1 MTQSY
6 WQAVARSVDVGR
18 KPFRVHFS
26 GRPIVIFRTATGLQ
40 ALLDRCPHRHV
51 ELSKGK
57 VVGETIECPY
67 HGWRFNGSGECV
79 DIPGC
84 LAAVPA
90 VRVPNLAICEREGG
104 IFLAQS
110 APQADPVVHPMQHD
124 TCVRQ
129 IVKSETKSTLVDAAE
144 NILDATHTHYTHKG
158 LLRGLSAKR
167 QKVSVAV
174 KAGPDWVEAV
184 YTGEDKQDGL
194 VSKLLDGARTKTVG
208 RFRHPGIAELE
219 YWGPRGLVLATS
231 FHLRQVGPDRVE
243 GVGWLVGPK
252 ENGLGYLKATFFK
265 PMFRVALA
273 QDRRILKS
281 AFDNA
286 EGAQPVIGPLDF
298 LRRDIEAISKGK
310 PPNAEPRQF
319 EILL

>member
-6 WQAVARSVDVGR
+6 WQAVARASDVGR
-18 KPFRVHFS
+18 KPVRVHFS
-26 GRPIVIFRTATGLQ
+26 GRPIVIFRTATGLH
-40 ALLDRCPHRHV
+40 ALFDRCPHRHV

-67 HGWRFNGSGECV
+67 HGWRFNGAGVCV

-84 LAAVPA
+84 LGAIPA

-104 IFLAQS
+104 IFLAQGD
-110 APQADPVVHPMQHD
+110 PQADPVVHPMQHD

-129 IVKSETKSTLVDAAE
+129 IVRSETKSTLVDAAE

-167 QKVSVAV
+167 QKVTVALE
-174 KAGPDWVEAV
+174 AGPDWVEAV

-194 VSKLLDGARTKTVG
+194 VSRLLDGARTKTVG

-231 FHLRQVGPDRVE
+231 FHLRQVGSDKVE
-243 GVGWLVGPK
+243 GVGCWWG
-252 ENGLGYLKATFFK
+252 
-265 PMFRVALA
+265 
-273 QDRRILKS
+273 RRKT
-281 AFDNA
+281 
-286 EGAQPVIGPLDF
+286 G
-298 LRRDIEAISKGK
+298 
-310 PPNAEPRQF
+310 
-319 EILL
+319 